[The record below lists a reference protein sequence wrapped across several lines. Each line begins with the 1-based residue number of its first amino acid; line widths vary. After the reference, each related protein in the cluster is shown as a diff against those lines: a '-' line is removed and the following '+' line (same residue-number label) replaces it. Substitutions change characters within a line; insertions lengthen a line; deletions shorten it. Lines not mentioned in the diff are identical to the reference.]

1 MLSLTVED
9 STVTDAEVETGT
21 IQWHRAHMT
30 LAQSITHTE
39 STSLSLR
46 EAEFAPGINS
56 EETTV
61 LWALTKQWL
70 PQDTK
75 CYLCL

>member
-1 MLSLTVED
+1 M
-9 STVTDAEVETGT
+9 VTDGKVETGT

-30 LAQSITHTE
+30 LTQSITHTE

-46 EAEFAPGINS
+46 EAELAPGINS

-61 LWALTKQWL
+61 LCVLTKQWL